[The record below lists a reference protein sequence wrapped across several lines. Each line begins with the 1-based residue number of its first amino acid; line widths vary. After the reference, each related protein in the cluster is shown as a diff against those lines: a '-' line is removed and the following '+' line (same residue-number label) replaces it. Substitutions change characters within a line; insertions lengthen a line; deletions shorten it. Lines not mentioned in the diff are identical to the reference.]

1 MAFLSRLESIYHSFL
16 LAGGIEFTQ
25 VSSPFE
31 PISAICRRVISVLT
45 TNFICRTWKGRKMHI
60 RGKKNPD
67 YELIKERNGPFAGK
81 RVNHPVANYDECHT
95 LAKNYLEAHLGK
107 NASESL
113 RY

>member
-1 MAFLSRLESIYHSFL
+1 
-16 LAGGIEFTQ
+16 
-25 VSSPFE
+25 
-31 PISAICRRVISVLT
+31 
-45 TNFICRTWKGRKMHI
+45 MHT

-113 RY
+113 RYLIGLLYKCDCFTGSSNETPPGKVRETKHQPSRVSCSQQGSCRSISLHFQ